1 MRPEFLLEADE
12 TEKTLPSENITTIQR
27 KVVSLAVFFLL
38 MFQTV
43 FRLSDAAINVLFHF
57 LSLYFKMLSKVLH
70 CTTLQAVHTLFPTN
84 VSDGRCLI
92 GSNRDK
98 FQKFACC
105 RLCHSIYPIADCVID
120 GLGGIKESRKC
131 TIS

>member
-92 GSNRDK
+92 EISSKNLLAVGYAT
-98 FQKFACC
+98 QYI
-105 RLCHSIYPIADCVID
+105 RLLTV
-120 GLGGIKESRKC
+120 L
-131 TIS
+131 